1 MKEDRR
7 IQKTKKAITEA
18 LFTLL
23 EKKDF
28 NQLTINEIAEEA
40 NVNRGTV
47 YFHYE
52 DKYDLLNQCMENEY
66 SCAMKSL
73 FRKIGNQV
81 SGTGN
86 HQLFSASLLA
96 HAFV

>member
-1 MKEDRR
+1 MICNHYK
-7 IQKTKKAITEA
+7 INNPTVMF
-18 LFTLL
+18 LSFT
-23 EKKDF
+23 F
-28 NQLTINEIAEEA
+28 
-40 NVNRGTV
+40 
-47 YFHYE
+47 FS
-52 DKYDLLNQCMENEY
+52 EY